1 MAVNRDSSFAVNVQA
16 LEKAQPKDLDA
27 SEIDVRLGATW
38 IDPGYIQ
45 QFMQET
51 FDTPYYLRRSI
62 EVKFSEMTAEWRI
75 NGKSSPSY
83 NDVAAYTTY
92 GTDRANAYTF
102 SLCILLFEPYRFI
115 FRISA

>member
-1 MAVNRDSSFAVNVQA
+1 MPVSYTHRMC
-16 LEKAQPKDLDA
+16 
-27 SEIDVRLGATW
+27 IRGR
-38 IDPGYIQ
+38 GYIQ

-51 FDTPYYLRRSI
+51 FETPYYLRRAI

-92 GTDRANAYTF
+92 GTDRANAVSYTHLR
-102 SLCILLFEPYRFI
+102 LCRSRSSRLP
-115 FRISA
+115 